1 MADRNRGDSCSFT
14 EFRRQTLTDHAKRG
28 FSLQSLI
35 YRFIARRR
43 EARAVRQL
51 LELSDSML
59 RDIGLTRWDVQAAA
73 GCYTPSKSLARTA
86 SENRALLAANSSLPI
101 ASGEVRKLSMAA

>member
-1 MADRNRGDSCSFT
+1 
-14 EFRRQTLTDHAKRG
+14 LTDHAKRG

-35 YRFIARRR
+35 SRFIERRR

-51 LELSDSML
+51 LELPDSML

-73 GCYTPSKSLARTA
+73 GCYTPSKTLARAA
-86 SENRALLAANSSLPI
+86 SENRTLQAANSSFPM
-101 ASGEVRKLSMAA
+101 ASGEARKLSMAA